1 MILSSILKNVHKGGK
16 IMLYMSNDRKGVFET
31 EQECL
36 EYEQN
41 VEQERIKKEKLEM
54 ERQNRLNSIS
64 KKYEDLQ
71 KEIAKYKSD
80 YGVKQMP
87 YFAPIYELMSML
99 HM

>member
-1 MILSSILKNVHKGGK
+1 
-16 IMLYMSNDRKGVFET
+16 MLYMSNDRKRIFKT

-54 ERQNRLNSIS
+54 ERQNRLDSIS

-71 KEIAKYKSD
+71 KEIAEYKSD